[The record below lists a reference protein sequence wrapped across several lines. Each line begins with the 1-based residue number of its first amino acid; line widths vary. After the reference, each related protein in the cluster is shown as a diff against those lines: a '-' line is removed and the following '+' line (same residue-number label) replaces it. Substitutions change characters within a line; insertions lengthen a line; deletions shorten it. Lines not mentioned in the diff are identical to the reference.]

1 MTAESIKKDQKLP
14 KLQTKTKIAIDLVNK
29 GVPEAQAL
37 QLANNNRQISGVAI
51 HKFKHKLIKY
61 SLKTPGTVKKAKSQ
75 LDRILSAQPREVKQQ
90 KLGKDGQVIEY
101 IETIAPPDSVIMT
114 AVQSVY
120 DRYEPAVQ
128 QNLNVSV
135 TVDPIDLGEYLNR

>member
-1 MTAESIKKDQKLP
+1 M
-14 KLQTKTKIAIDLVNK
+14 
-29 GVPEAQAL
+29 
-37 QLANNNRQISGVAI
+37 ANN
-51 HKFKHKLIKY
+51 FKNNVLKY

-128 QNLNVSV
+128 QQLNVNV

>member
-1 MTAESIKKDQKLP
+1 LTENIKKLR
-14 KLQTKTKIAIDLVNK
+14 KTTRRALALVQDGIEPIK
-29 GVPEAQAL
+29 AL
-37 QLANNNRQISGVAI
+37 QIVNNRDDLDPTTIRRFNTNV
-51 HKFKHKLIKY
+51 LKY
-61 SLKTPGTVKKAKSQ
+61 SLKSPKTVHKAKSQ
-75 LDRILSAQPREVKQQ
+75 LDRILSAEPREVKQQ

-135 TVDPIDLGEYLNR
+135 TVDPIDLGDYLNR

>member
-1 MTAESIKKDQKLP
+1 MTENIKKLR
-14 KLQTKTKIAIDLVNK
+14 KTTRRALALVQDGIEPIK
-29 GVPEAQAL
+29 AL
-37 QLANNNRQISGVAI
+37 QIVNNKDEIHHETIKRFNNNV
-51 HKFKHKLIKY
+51 LKY
-61 SLKTPGTVKKAKSQ
+61 SLKSKGTVKAAKSQ
-75 LDRILSAQPREVKQQ
+75 LDRILQAQPRTVTQQ

>member
-1 MTAESIKKDQKLP
+1 MTEKPCKLR
-14 KLQTKTKIAIDLVNK
+14 KTTRRALDLVQDGIEPIK
-29 GVPEAQAL
+29 AL
-37 QLANNNRQISGVAI
+37 QIVNNKDEI
-51 HKFKHKLIKY
+51 HHETIKRFNKNVLKY
-61 SLKTPGTVKKAKSQ
+61 SLKSKGTVKAAKSQ
-75 LDRILSAQPREVKQQ
+75 LDRILQARPRTVTQQ

-128 QNLNVSV
+128 QQLNVNV

>member
-1 MTAESIKKDQKLP
+1 LTEKPCKLR
-14 KLQTKTKIAIDLVNK
+14 KTTRRALKLVNDGIEPVK
-29 GVPEAQAL
+29 AL
-37 QLANNNRQISGVAI
+37 QIVNNKDDLDPTTIRR
-51 HKFKHKLIKY
+51 FKNNVLKY

-75 LDRILSAQPREVKQQ
+75 LDRILSAQPRELKQQ

-101 IETIAPPDSVIMT
+101 IETIAPPDSVIMS
-114 AVQSVY
+114 AVQAVY

-128 QNLNVSV
+128 QQLNVNV

>member
-1 MTAESIKKDQKLP
+1 
-14 KLQTKTKIAIDLVNK
+14 
-29 GVPEAQAL
+29 
-37 QLANNNRQISGVAI
+37 
-51 HKFKHKLIKY
+51 
-61 SLKTPGTVKKAKSQ
+61 VKAAKSQ
-75 LDRILSAQPREVKQQ
+75 LDRILQAQPRTVTQQ

-135 TVDPIDLGEYLNR
+135 TVDPIDLQDYLNRSTG

>member
-1 MTAESIKKDQKLP
+1 MAAESIKKLP
-14 KLQTKTKIAIDLVNK
+14 KLQTKTKNAIELVNQ
-29 GVPEAQAL
+29 GIPEAQAL
-37 QLANNNRQISGVAI
+37 QMVNGNKQISNVAI

-101 IETIAPPDSVIMT
+101 IETIAPPDSVIMS

-135 TVDPIDLGEYLNR
+135 TVDPIDLGDYLNR